1 MRRVW
6 LAAALAVV
14 ALSGQQSLL
23 SVTAAAA
30 APSPSY
36 LESFEQRD
44 ARLASSSPWKGKARD
59 TSGAYTESSNK
70 GHFAAAVAGGAGA
83 IADAAD
89 DVQER
94 VLKAMQLDRNGEQS
108 RQAIVEGSLERLSG
122 SKVPFVPPSPSAKSI
137 TLQRRDTSG
146 IMNDQGPKV
155 ERGTRLVARQA
166 AHAYA
171 SGIIA
176 E

>member
-30 APSPSY
+30 PSPSY
-36 LESFEQRD
+36 IESFAQRD
-44 ARLASSSPWKGKARD
+44 ARLAFSSPWKGKARD

-70 GHFAAAVAGGAGA
+70 GHFAAAAAGAGA

-89 DVQER
+89 VQER
-94 VLKAMQLDRNGEQS
+94 VLKAMYPDRNGEQS

-122 SKVPFVPPSPSAKSI
+122 SKVPFVPPSPSAKTI